1 LTECF
6 TGNKYVFDL
15 DLSLNFFDDSEE
27 RCQRPPKKYLDSLTM
42 CPRVSRI
49 FLTKNIALFVVIYS
63 LDDEKLFINKMRFLL
78 NSNFWDSVVM
88 HFEKYFS

>member
-1 LTECF
+1 
-6 TGNKYVFDL
+6 
-15 DLSLNFFDDSEE
+15 
-27 RCQRPPKKYLDSLTM
+27 M